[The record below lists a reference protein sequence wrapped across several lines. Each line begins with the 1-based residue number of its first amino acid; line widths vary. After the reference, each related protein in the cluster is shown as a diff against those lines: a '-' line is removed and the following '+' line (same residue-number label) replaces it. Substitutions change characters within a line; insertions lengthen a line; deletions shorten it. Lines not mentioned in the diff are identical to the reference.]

1 MLSST
6 VSVCVSKPLAA
17 EAFPAMLPRLTAY
30 LQSAFGRFQPE
41 QREDTLQETVA
52 SAYVAFARLCERNR
66 SRFGVPRSLARY
78 AVAHWFAGRRVG
90 SSLNGNDVLCV
101 YAQRRNHVRVDQLD
115 PDEESGDA
123 WRASL
128 IAARQT
134 PIPDQVWF
142 RIDFPVWLAQLSSR
156 NRQIASTLAQG
167 DTTREVSQRFRL
179 SPGRVSQLR
188 REFCDSWRQFHGE
201 LDLPNEPGRKASQ
214 RTLESIGPAERT

>member
-1 MLSST
+1 MLSPSPPVT
-6 VSVCVSKPLAA
+6 VCGSEIATAYL
-17 EAFPAMLPRLTAY
+17 AMLPRLTAY

-41 QREDTLQETVA
+41 QREDALQETVA

-90 SSLNGNDVLCV
+90 SSLNGNDVLSV
-101 YAQRRNHVRVDQLD
+101 YAQRRNHFRVDQLD

-128 IAARQT
+128 IADRQT

-142 RIDFPVWLAQLSSR
+142 RIDFPAWLAQLSSR
-156 NRQIASTLAQG
+156 NRQIASALAQG
-167 DTTREVSQRFRL
+167 DTTREVSQRFLL

-201 LDLPNEPGRKASQ
+201 LDSPDESGREVTR
-214 RTLESIGPAERT
+214 RTLELAGLAEQT